1 MSKDAVLKSS
11 SVLSTVRADA
21 MALDEDDLTLDA
33 GRNVELENVVTRL
46 LTLVGEDPE
55 REGLARTP
63 IRVAKAFETLTSGY
77 SMSVEQIVN
86 NAIFTEKYDEIVSI
100 KNIHFFSLCEH
111 HLLPFYGIANIGYIP
126 DGKVIGLSKIPRI
139 VDMFAKRLQ
148 LQERLTTQIA
158 YCLND
163 ILEPR
168 GVAVVMEGFHLC
180 MMMRGVEKQNCTTV
194 TSCMLGD
201 FRCNVQ
207 TRSEFMSLCGSHS
220 LLTK

>member
-1 MSKDAVLKSS
+1 MAKDGPFKPATSLVAH
-11 SVLSTVRADA
+11 ADA
-21 MALDEDDLTLDA
+21 LALDEDELGLESE
-33 GRNVELENVVTRL
+33 RNVELENVVTKL
-46 LTLVGEDPE
+46 LSLIGEDPN
-55 REGLARTP
+55 REGLLRTP

-100 KNIHFFSLCEH
+100 KNIHFFSMCEH
-111 HLLPFYGIANIGYIP
+111 HLLPFFGIANIGYIP

-139 VDMFAKRLQ
+139 VDMFARRLQ
-148 LQERLTTQIA
+148 LQERLTTQVA

-201 FRCNVQ
+201 FRSNIQ
-207 TRSEFMSLCGSHS
+207 TRNEFMSLCGSHS
-220 LLTK
+220 VLKK